1 MAHKDVRQNEHSRL
15 EALRK
20 EGPQWVKQ
28 AQKVLEGWR
37 PGENFLITVVAQ
49 GLREAYEAGVQGA
62 EYPAAPKITRRVR
75 AAPTGVAEPAQE
87 APGVRVRRSR

>member
-1 MAHKDVRQNEHSRL
+1 MSHKDVRQTEHSRL

-28 AQKVLEGWR
+28 AQKALEGWR

-49 GLREAYEAGVQGA
+49 GLREAYEAGVRGA
-62 EYPAAPKITRRVR
+62 EYPETPKPTRRVR
-75 AAPTGVAEPAQE
+75 AAPSGKAKPTQE
-87 APGVRVRRSR
+87 APVARVRRTR

>member
-15 EALRK
+15 EALRL

-28 AQKVLEGWR
+28 AHKVLEGWR

-49 GLREAYEAGVQGA
+49 GLREAYEAGAQGE
-62 EYPAAPKITRRVR
+62 EYPATTPPTRRIR
-75 AAPTGVAEPAQE
+75 AAKAEEAEPAPE
-87 APGVRVRRSR
+87 AQPTRVRRRR